1 MQAARGASL
10 NSSGQDQSG
19 HQTDPAPRRAALRV
33 FVAVAAGLY
42 LLDVVTKVIAVA
54 ELPGRGRV
62 PLLGDLLGLHLT
74 RNPGAAF
81 GTGTSFT
88 IVFTVIAAV
97 AAVIVLRVSRRVG
110 SRTWAVALG
119 ALLAGVAG
127 NLTDRILRAPG
138 PFRGHVVDFLELPN
152 WPIFNIADICINVAA
167 VLIVIQSFRGVRVDG
182 SRDTPSQQR
191 PDEEGQ
197 Q

>member
-10 NSSGQDQSG
+10 NPSDPDQSR
-19 HQTDPAPRRAALRV
+19 HQTDPTSRRTALRV

-42 LLDVVTKVIAVA
+42 LVDVVTKAIAVA

-97 AAVIVLRVSRRVG
+97 AAVIVLRVSRRLG
-110 SRTWAVALG
+110 SRTWAIALG

-127 NLTDRILRAPG
+127 NLTDRVLRAPG
-138 PFRGHVVDFLELPN
+138 PFHGHVVDFLELPH
-152 WPIFNIADICINVAA
+152 WPVFNLADSAIVAAA
-167 VLIVIQSFRGVRVDG
+167 VLMIALTLWGSSYDG
-182 SRDTPSQQR
+182 TRSAR
-191 PDEEGQ
+191 
-197 Q
+197 

>member
-10 NSSGQDQSG
+10 NPSDPDQSR
-19 HQTDPAPRRAALRV
+19 HRTDPTHRRTALRV
-33 FVAVAAGLY
+33 FVAVALGLY
-42 LLDVVTKVIAVA
+42 LTDVVTKAWAVA
-54 ELPGRGRV
+54 ELTGRGRV

-88 IVFTVIAAV
+88 IVFTLIAAV
-97 AAVIVLRVSRRVG
+97 AAVIVLRVSRRLA
-110 SRTWAVALG
+110 SATWAVALG

-127 NLTDRILRAPG
+127 NLTDRIVRDPG
-138 PFRGHVVDFLELPN
+138 PFHGHVVDFLELPH
-152 WPIFNIADICINVAA
+152 WPIFNIADVCINVAA

-182 SRDTPSQQR
+182 SRDTTDKQAS
-191 PDEEGQ
+191 
-197 Q
+197 

>member
-10 NSSGQDQSG
+10 NPSDPDQSR
-19 HQTDPAPRRAALRV
+19 HQTDPTSRRTALRV

-42 LLDVVTKVIAVA
+42 LVDVVTKAIAVA

-97 AAVIVLRVSRRVG
+97 AAVIVLRVSRRLG
-110 SRTWAVALG
+110 SRTWAIALG

-127 NLTDRILRAPG
+127 NLTDRVLRAPG
-138 PFRGHVVDFLELPN
+138 PFHGHVVDFLELPN
-152 WPIFNIADICINVAA
+152 WPIFNIADVCINVAA

-182 SRDTPSQQR
+182 SRDTHQKASN
-191 PDEEGQ
+191 D
-197 Q
+197 

>member
-10 NSSGQDQSG
+10 NPSDPDQSR
-19 HQTDPAPRRAALRV
+19 HQTDPASRRTALRF

-42 LLDVVTKVIAVA
+42 LVDVVTKAIAVA

-81 GTGTSFT
+81 GTGTGYT
-88 IVFTVIAAV
+88 IVFTLIAAV
-97 AAVIVLRVSRRVG
+97 AALIVLRVSRRLG

-127 NLTDRILRAPG
+127 NLTDRIVREPG
-138 PFRGHVVDFLELPN
+138 PFHGHVVDFLELPN

-182 SRDTPSQQR
+182 SRDTHQKAS
-191 PDEEGQ
+191 DD
-197 Q
+197 